1 MNPLYFLRANPWAK
15 FFMEPDKGGSSGGG
29 SQKPLTVVELTQ
41 RVQALEGEKTTL
53 TTERDDL
60 KAKVGTLEAEKATL
74 TTERDDLKAK
84 VGTLEGE
91 KATLTTDLATANSD
105 KTKLTT
111 DLATANTAK
120 TNAEAAL
127 VTADERA
134 ETRLREISAK
144 NGGTLP
150 PKDHTAG
157 NSQTGGK
164 PENKLTGREKTIAY
178 LAARQPKANA

>member
-1 MNPLYFLRANPWAK
+1 MAK
-15 FFMEPDKGGSSGGG
+15 KTD
-29 SQKPLTVVELTQ
+29 LELLQDAQERIT
-41 RVQALEGEKTTL
+41 ALEGEHQTL
-53 TTERDDL
+53 ITERDDL
-60 KAKVGTLEAEKATL
+60 KAKVTDIEANLNA
-74 TTERDDLKAK
+74 ASVK
-84 VGTLEGE
+84 VLALEGE
-91 KATLTTDLATANSD
+91 KATLTKDLATANSD

-120 TNAEAAL
+120 ANAEAAL